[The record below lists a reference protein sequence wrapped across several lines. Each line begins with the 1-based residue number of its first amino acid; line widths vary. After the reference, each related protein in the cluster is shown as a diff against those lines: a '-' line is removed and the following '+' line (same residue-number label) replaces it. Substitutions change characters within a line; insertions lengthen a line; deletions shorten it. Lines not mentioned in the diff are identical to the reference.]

1 MTLPTLGTSKTSGRH
16 VGCLS
21 PGRGSRPKPGDA
33 TIGRLRYSL
42 NCAGEIAAGI
52 GVPRLRVPGAGQQGR
67 HSGTQAGPCWPQPLR
82 PAMGVQHG
90 ASIADGLTTAE
101 RSPPRKLARRRGP
114 SHSSDRVC
122 PGDRGHHTDDLAS
135 FAERL
140 AAVPGGGVS
149 LSRSRKSTTESPRSV
164 TREGLQCHLTI
175 ALGRLSKLLAA
186 PVPNHIDCPSLGSL
200 RRLRALLSPVWVRL
214 HWEENNESGV
224 CGALPCRLG
233 RVR

>member
-1 MTLPTLGTSKTSGRH
+1 MQRRCGRQPSPVRSRIGEVGRMTLPTLGTSKTSGLGSSKTRLRRFKFIDLRTARRGNLPAPACILPP
-16 VGCLS
+16 VS
-21 PGRGSRPKPGDA
+21 PGP
-33 TIGRLRYSL
+33 
-42 NCAGEIAAGI
+42 
-52 GVPRLRVPGAGQQGR
+52 PRNGG
-67 HSGTQAGPCWPQPLR
+67 
-82 PAMGVQHG
+82 QHG

-140 AAVPGGGVS
+140 AAGGGAS

-186 PVPNHIDCPSLGSL
+186 PVPNHIDCPSLVSL
-200 RRLRALLSPVWVRL
+200 RRLRALLSLW
-214 HWEENNESGV
+214 
-224 CGALPCRLG
+224 CG
-233 RVR
+233 